1 MWITGHTSSRLNEV
15 KTLDINEPYKVG
27 VNGVLSVTPDY
38 IEYKIDDIF
47 YKTYTSTPST
57 GRPNFQKGSK
67 VGSKI
72 PVNKRTKNYINPPQI
87 SEPNTQNTIFRFQNL
102 TNNFETYPS
111 IKEEN
116 KLEQV
121 FLPEIEDEI
130 FIERGVGNIYE
141 KHMRLMD
148 INNIGQLETYK
159 NGFYFIK
166 KN

>member
-1 MWITGHTSSRLNEV
+1 MFITGYTSNRLNEV
-15 KTLDINEPYKVG
+15 KTLDINNLYKVG
-27 VNGVLSVTPDY
+27 VNNVLNVQTDF
-38 IEYKIDDIF
+38 IEYEIDDIL
-47 YKTYTSTPST
+47 YKTFFNRSFSTGSKSPTQSPRKLKAYSTPNYVT
-57 GRPNFQKGSK
+57 EPYRQDTIYRFQK
-67 VGSKI
+67 
-72 PVNKRTKNYINPPQI
+72 
-87 SEPNTQNTIFRFQNL
+87 
-102 TNNFETYPS
+102 NNDDFELYPL

-159 NGFYFIK
+159 NGFYYIK
-166 KN
+166 RN

>member
-1 MWITGHTSSRLNEV
+1 MWITGYTSSRLNEV

-27 VNGVLSVTPDY
+27 VNGVLSVTPEY

-47 YKTYTSTPST
+47 YKTYTPLPSI
-57 GRPNFQKGSK
+57 GKPNFQKGVKGTK
-67 VGSKI
+67 VTLTNRS
-72 PVNKRTKNYINPPQI
+72 KNYITPIQI
-87 SEPNTQNTIFRFQNL
+87 SEPTTQDTVFRFQNL
-102 TNNFETYPS
+102 TNNFETYPT

>member
-27 VNGVLSVTPDY
+27 VNGVLSVTPEY
-38 IEYKIDDIF
+38 VEYKIDDIF
-47 YKTYTSTPST
+47 YKTYTPLPSI
-57 GRPNFQKGSK
+57 GRPKFQKGFK
-67 VGSKI
+67 G
-72 PVNKRTKNYINPPQI
+72 PRTSMFKNYITPI
-87 SEPNTQNTIFRFQNL
+87 EIGEPNSQNTIFRFQNL
-102 TNNFETYPS
+102 SNNFETYPS

>member
-1 MWITGHTSSRLNEV
+1 MWITGYTSSRLNEV

-47 YKTYTSTPST
+47 YKTYTPKPSM
-57 GRPNFQKGSK
+57 GKPNFQKGIK
-67 VGSKI
+67 GTRVTVTKKI
-72 PVNKRTKNYINPPQI
+72 KNYITPPQI
-87 SEPNTQNTIFRFQNL
+87 GEPVQQNTTFRFQNIN
-102 TNNFETYPS
+102 NNFETYPS

-130 FIERGVGNIYE
+130 FIERGAGNIYE

>member
-1 MWITGHTSSRLNEV
+1 MWITGYTSSRLNEV

-27 VNGVLSVTPDY
+27 VNGVLSVTPGY

-47 YKTYTSTPST
+47 YKTGLEKTALPPKKSKAKIIIEKGPKTYISTIST
-57 GRPNFQKGSK
+57 TTPKKQD
-67 VGSKI
+67 
-72 PVNKRTKNYINPPQI
+72 
-87 SEPNTQNTIFRFQNL
+87 TIFRFQNL
-102 TNNFETYPS
+102 TNNFETYPY

>member
-1 MWITGHTSSRLNEV
+1 MFITGYTSNRLV
-15 KTLDINEPYKVG
+15 DIRTLDINNPYKVG
-27 VNGVLSVTPDY
+27 VNGVLNVQTDFV
-38 IEYKIDDIF
+38 EYEIDGIL
-47 YKTYTSTPST
+47 YKT
-57 GRPNFQKGSK
+57 FF
-67 VGSKI
+67 
-72 PVNKRTKNYINPPQI
+72 KRTFKNGPKTSNKSARNLKAYTTPNYI
-87 SEPNTQNTIFRFQNL
+87 SEPYRQDTTYKVQKNDD
-102 TNNFETYPS
+102 NFELYPL

-159 NGFYFIK
+159 NGFYYIK
-166 KN
+166 RI

>member
-1 MWITGHTSSRLNEV
+1 MCYPWYKYKTFFNNGGTQFQRGSKAINKSR
-15 KTLDINEPYKVG
+15 I
-27 VNGVLSVTPDY
+27 
-38 IEYKIDDIF
+38 
-47 YKTYTSTPST
+47 KTYTTP
-57 GRPNFQKGSK
+57 N
-67 VGSKI
+67 
-72 PVNKRTKNYINPPQI
+72 QI
-87 SEPNTQNTIFRFQNL
+87 SEPYRQDTTYKVQKND
-102 TNNFETYPS
+102 NNFELYPL

-159 NGFYFIK
+159 NGFYYIK
-166 KN
+166 RI